1 MLILPQILVR
11 NVTRLLIHG
20 PQTNPV
26 THALEL
32 HLETAPLV
40 YQEHFS
46 IKKIKLACTLV
57 QMDGGVIYL
66 HSPVKSVINTMQHT
80 LQYSPVLLAQLALP
94 MTV

>member
-1 MLILPQILVR
+1 MLILPQINVR

-26 THALEL
+26 THALERRV
-32 HLETAPLV
+32 ETALLV
-40 YQEHFS
+40 YQAHFS
-46 IKKIKLACTLV
+46 IKKTKLACTLV

-66 HSPVKSVINTMQHT
+66 QEPVKSVINTMQHT
-80 LQYSPVLLAQLALP
+80 LQYSLVLLAQLALP

>member
-1 MLILPQILVR
+1 MLIRPQINVR

-32 HLETAPLV
+32 HLETALLV
-40 YQEHFS
+40 CQAHSS

-57 QMDGGVIYL
+57 QMDGGVIYR
-66 HSPVKSVINTMQHT
+66 HEPVKSVINTMQHT
-80 LQYSPVLLAQLALP
+80 LQYSLVLLAQLVLP
-94 MTV
+94 MIV

>member
-1 MLILPQILVR
+1 MLILPRILVR
-11 NVTRLLIHG
+11 NVTKLLIHG

-40 YQEHFS
+40 CQAHSS
-46 IKKIKLACTLV
+46 IKKIKLVCTHV
-57 QMDGGVIYL
+57 QMDGGVIYQL
-66 HSPVKSVINTMQHT
+66 SLVKSVINTMQHT